1 MIHVNIV
8 HNLEGL
14 SSPVLINGQK
24 CNVSLIRVVVIC
36 VGVLKGKVQRVDGD
50 INVNVLA
57 VNGASV
63 RKLQRKRLVILL
75 VGTVFSWL
83 NNKSC

>member
-1 MIHVNIV
+1 MIHVNVV

-14 SSPVLINGQK
+14 SSPVLVNRQERHIGL
-24 CNVSLIRVVVIC
+24 VRVVVIC
-36 VGVLKGKVQRVDGD
+36 VGILKGKVQRVDGD
-50 INVNVLA
+50 IDVNVLA
-57 VNGASV
+57 INSTSV

>member
-1 MIHVNIV
+1 MIHVNVV

-24 CNVSLIRVVVIC
+24 CNISLIWIVVIC
-36 VGVLKGKVQRVDGD
+36 VGILKGKVQRVNGD
-50 INVNVLA
+50 INVNGLA
-57 VNGASV
+57 VNSASI
-63 RKLQRKRLVILL
+63 RELQRERLVILL

>member
-1 MIHVNIV
+1 MIYIDVV
-8 HNLEGL
+8 HNLEGFGA
-14 SSPVLINGQK
+14 PVLVNRQERHIGL
-24 CNVSLIRVVVIC
+24 VRVVVIC
-36 VGVLKGKVQRVDGD
+36 VGILKGKVQRVDGD
-50 INVNVLA
+50 IDVNVLA
-57 VNGASV
+57 INGASV

>member
-1 MIHVNIV
+1 MIHVNVV

-36 VGVLKGKVQRVDGD
+36 VGILKGKVQRVDGD
-50 INVNVLA
+50 IDVNVLA
-57 VNGASV
+57 INSTSV